1 MDGFFGTFEVSFR
14 ATREMFDV
22 FFGAN
27 ANTVD
32 AIIVLRSIEVA
43 NDVDVTVGMSGLV
56 DVRVKHS

>member
-1 MDGFFGTFEVSFR
+1 MVSLALSR
-14 ATREMFDV
+14 CPSEPLGKCLMF